1 MEKCGR
7 EEQICDIDRDLTGLT
22 AVKPGAGWSKDVS
35 AAEIWDGS
43 GSEFDRPEMKKAALH
58 EADAALIS
66 GGISHSLHGPVFA
79 VVRARPADVLADVEG
94 HGFDFAG
101 SPPARPGED
110 EPVGIIDQI
119 EVASA

>member
-66 GGISHSLHGPVFA
+66 GGMSHSLHGPVPVRCRCNF
-79 VVRARPADVLADVEG
+79 VKRRAR
-94 HGFDFAG
+94 
-101 SPPARPGED
+101 
-110 EPVGIIDQI
+110 GITG
-119 EVASA
+119 VA